1 MKKNFLSLLHAAFF
15 ITMWQFKSPF
25 IAFGQDALDYL
36 DSLQGRHAFIVT
48 DANIMRF
55 GLANYVTQHLE
66 QAGMTYTIFDRVEP
80 EPSLQTV
87 RAAAEEMTRVE
98 PDWIIGLGGGSCMDA
113 AKGAWLL
120 YERPDV
126 DLEGIT
132 PMEQF
137 GLRSKA
143 KLIAIPTTSGT
154 GSETTLAS
162 VLTDI
167 ELHRKVTLGSY
178 ELVPDVA
185 IVDPHFVMKL
195 PPGVTADTGMDALT
209 HAIEGY
215 SNRMRNDFSDG
226 LALYAVRLVLD
237 YLPRAY
243 ANGDDLE
250 AREHM
255 HNAATIAGL
264 AFGNSQTGL
273 SHALGHSFGALFKVP
288 HGRAVSLFLPYVIEY
303 EVQSEMSRYADI
315 AQMMRLHAHDERAAA
330 QAVATRVRELQKA
343 LNMPMTL
350 AQAGAT
356 ADTLDELMPRMIAN
370 AEMDSQ
376 LVMNMRV
383 PDMNDLERLFRYA
396 FEGKSV
402 DF

>member
-1 MKKNFLSLLHAAFF
+1 
-15 ITMWQFKSPF
+15 MWQFKSPF
-25 IAFGQDALDYL
+25 IVFGQDALDYL
-36 DSLQGRHAFIVT
+36 ETLQGRHAFIVT
-48 DANIMRF
+48 DANITRL
-55 GLANYVTQHLE
+55 GLIQQVTRPLE
-66 QAGMTYTIFDRVEP
+66 SAGIPYSIFDRVEP

-87 RAAAEEMTRVE
+87 RAAAKEMTRAQ

-132 PMEQF
+132 PMEHF
-137 GLRSKA
+137 GLRTKA

-185 IVDPHFVMKL
+185 IVDPQLVMKL

-209 HAIEGY
+209 HAVEGY

-226 LALYAVRLVLD
+226 LALYAIRLVLD

-243 ANGDDLE
+243 ADGNDAE

-273 SHALGHSFGALFKVP
+273 SHALGHSFGALFQVP

-315 AQMMRLHAHDERAAA
+315 AHMMRLHAHDEGEAARV
-330 QAVATRVRELQKA
+330 VAARIRELQSK
-343 LNMPMTL
+343 LNMPRTL
-350 AQAGAT
+350 QAAGAT
-356 ADTLDELMPRMIAN
+356 RDKLDELMPRLIAN

-383 PDMNDLERLFRYA
+383 PDAQDLERLFRYA
-396 FEGKSV
+396 YDGRSI

>member
-1 MKKNFLSLLHAAFF
+1 
-15 ITMWQFKSPF
+15 MWQFKSPF

-48 DANIMRF
+48 DANIVKF
-55 GLANYVTQHLE
+55 GLTDLVVHHLAH
-66 QAGMTYTIFDRVEP
+66 AGMSYTLFDRVEP

-87 RAAAEEMTRVE
+87 RAAAQEMSETQ

-126 DLEGIT
+126 DLEGVT
-132 PMEQF
+132 PMEHF

-167 ELHRKVTLGSY
+167 DLHRKVTLGSY

-215 SNRMRNDFSDG
+215 SNRMRNDFTDG
-226 LALYAVRLVLD
+226 LALNAIRLVLD

-243 ANGDDLE
+243 ADGSDAE

-303 EVQSEMSRYADI
+303 EVQSGMSRYADI
-315 AQMMRLHAHDERAAA
+315 AHMMRLHAHDENEAARV
-330 QAVATRVRELQKA
+330 VARKLREMQSA
-343 LNMPMTL
+343 LNMPTTL

-356 ADTLDELMPRMIAN
+356 ADQVDELMPRLVSN

-376 LVMNMRV
+376 MVMNMRV
-383 PDMNDLERLFRYA
+383 PDMQDLERLFRYA
-396 FEGKSV
+396 FEGKTI

>member
-1 MKKNFLSLLHAAFF
+1 
-15 ITMWQFKSPF
+15 MWQFKSPF
-25 IAFGQDALDYL
+25 IVFGQDALDYL
-36 DSLQGRHAFIVT
+36 DSLHGRHAFIVT
-48 DANIMRF
+48 DANIVRL
-55 GLANYVTQHLE
+55 GLALFVTERLKS
-66 QAGMTYTIFDRVEP
+66 ANMAYTIFDRVEP

-87 RAAAEEMTRVE
+87 RFAAQEMTRVQ
-98 PDWIIGLGGGSCMDA
+98 PDWIIGLGGGSCLDA
-113 AKGAWLL
+113 AKAAWLL

-126 DLEGIT
+126 NLEGVT

-137 GLRSKA
+137 GLRRKA

-162 VLTDI
+162 VLTDT

-178 ELVPDVA
+178 ELVPDAA
-185 IVDPHFVMKL
+185 IVDPRFVMKL
-195 PPGVTADTGMDALT
+195 PPRVTADTGMDALT
-209 HAIEGY
+209 HAVEGY
-215 SNRMRNDFSDG
+215 SSRMRNDFSDG
-226 LALYAVRLVLD
+226 LALYAVRLVLG

-243 ANGDDLE
+243 ANGDDAE

-264 AFGNSQTGL
+264 AFGNSQTGVA
-273 SHALGHSFGALFKVP
+273 HALGHSFGALFRVP

-303 EVQSEMSRYADI
+303 EVESSMSRYADI
-315 AQMMRLHAHDERAAA
+315 AHMMRLHAHDEREAARV
-330 QAVATRVRELQKA
+330 VAARVRELQA
-343 LNMPMTL
+343 TLNMPRTL
-350 AQAGAT
+350 REAGAT
-356 ADTLDELMPRMIAN
+356 ADQFDELMPRLIAN

-383 PDMNDLERLFRYA
+383 PDVEDLERLFRYA
-396 FEGKSV
+396 YDGRTI

>member
-1 MKKNFLSLLHAAFF
+1 
-15 ITMWQFKSPF
+15 MWQFKSPF
-25 IAFGQDALDYL
+25 IVFGEDALDYL
-36 DSLQGRHAFIVT
+36 DSLSGQHAFIVT
-48 DANIMRF
+48 DANIVRF
-55 GLANYVTQHLE
+55 GLTNLVTGHLAN
-66 QAGMTYTIFDRVEP
+66 AGIAFTIFDRVEP

-87 RAAAEEMTRVE
+87 KAAALEMTRTQ
-98 PDWIIGLGGGSCMDA
+98 PDWIIGLGGGSCIDA

-126 DLEGIT
+126 DLEGVS

-137 GLRSKA
+137 GLRAKA

-185 IVDPHFVMKL
+185 VVDPRLVMNL
-195 PPGVTADTGMDALT
+195 PASVTADTGMDALT

-226 LALYAVRLVLD
+226 LALYAIRLVLD

-243 ANGDDLE
+243 ADGSDAE

-288 HGRAVSLFLPYVIEY
+288 HGRSVSLFLPYVIEY
-303 EVQSEMSRYADI
+303 EVQSEMSRYIDI
-315 AQMMRLHAHDERAAA
+315 AHMMRLHAHNELDAAR
-330 QAVATRVRELQKA
+330 AVAARVRELQIKV
-343 LNMPMTL
+343 NMPLTL
-350 AQAGAT
+350 QQAGT
-356 ADTLDELMPRMIAN
+356 APDKLDEFMPRLVAN
-370 AEMDSQ
+370 AEMDTQ

-383 PDMNDLERLFRYA
+383 PDSQDIERLFRYA
-396 FEGKSV
+396 YEGRGI

>member
-1 MKKNFLSLLHAAFF
+1 
-15 ITMWQFKSPF
+15 MWQFKSPF
-25 IAFGQDALDYL
+25 IAFGEDALDAL
-36 DSLQGRHAFIVT
+36 DTLTGHRAFIVT
-48 DANIMRF
+48 DANIVRL
-55 GLANYVTQHLE
+55 GLTQPIIHHLE
-66 QAGMTYTIFDRVEP
+66 QAGLANAVFDRVEP

-87 RAAAEEMTRVE
+87 RAAAAEMTRFQ
-98 PDWIIGLGGGSCMDA
+98 PDWVIGLGGGSCMDA

-137 GLRSKA
+137 GLRAKA

-162 VLTDI
+162 VLTDT

-178 ELVPDVA
+178 ELVPDIA
-185 IVDPHFVMKL
+185 IVDPAFVMKL
-195 PPGVTADTGMDALT
+195 PPSVTVDTGMDALT

-215 SNRMRNDFSDG
+215 ASRMHNDFSDG
-226 LALYAVRLVLD
+226 LALKAIRLVLD

-243 ANGDDLE
+243 ADGTDRE

-273 SHALGHSFGALFKVP
+273 AHALGHSFGALFKVA
-288 HGRAVSLFLPYVIEY
+288 HGRSVSLFLPYVIEY
-303 EVQSEMSRYADI
+303 TANGSDSRYSDI
-315 AQMMRLHAHDERAAA
+315 AHMMKLHAHDEVE
-330 QAVATRVRELQKA
+330 AVNKVVTQVRTLLHQF
-343 LNMPMTL
+343 NMPTTIRE
-350 AQAGAT
+350 AGIPQDQFEEA
-356 ADTLDELMPRMIAN
+356 LPRLVAN

-376 LVMNMRV
+376 LPMNWRV
-383 PDMNDLERLFRYA
+383 PDSTELGRLLEYA
-396 FEGKSV
+396 YDGRRC

>member
-1 MKKNFLSLLHAAFF
+1 
-15 ITMWQFKSPF
+15 MWQFKSPF
-25 IAFGQDALDYL
+25 IVFGEDALDYL

-48 DANIMRF
+48 DANIVKF
-55 GLANYVTQHLE
+55 GLTKFVTHHLE
-66 QAGMTYTIFDRVEP
+66 HAGVAYTMFDRVEP

-87 RAAAEEMTRVE
+87 RAAAEEMSRVQ

-132 PMEQF
+132 PMEHF
-137 GLRSKA
+137 GLRGKA

-162 VLTDI
+162 VLTDL
-167 ELHRKVTLGSY
+167 ELHRKVTLASY
-178 ELVPDVA
+178 ELVPDTA
-185 IVDPHFVMKL
+185 IVDPILTAKL
-195 PPGVTADTGMDALT
+195 PPQVTADTGMDALT

-215 SNRMRNDFSDG
+215 SNRLRNDFSDG
-226 LALYAVRLVLD
+226 LALYAIRLVLD
-237 YLPRAY
+237 NLPRAFSGGND
-243 ANGDDLE
+243 AQ
-250 AREHM
+250 AREHL

-273 SHALGHSFGALFKVP
+273 SHALGHSFGALFQVP

-303 EVQSEMSRYADI
+303 EVRGGMSRYGDI
-315 AQMMRLHAHDERAAA
+315 AHMMRLHAHDEETAARMVTA
-330 QAVATRVRELQKA
+330 RVRELQMT
-343 LNMPMTL
+343 LRMPMTL
-350 AQAGAT
+350 EQAGAT
-356 ADTLDELMPRMIAN
+356 LDKLDEWMPRLIAN
-370 AEMDSQ
+370 TEMDSQ
-376 LVMNMRV
+376 LTANMRV
-383 PDMNDLERLFRYA
+383 PDNQDVERLFRYA
-396 FEGKSV
+396 YQGRSV

>member
-1 MKKNFLSLLHAAFF
+1 
-15 ITMWQFKSPF
+15 MWQFKSPF
-25 IAFGQDALDYL
+25 IVFGEDALDYL

-48 DANIMRF
+48 DANIVKF
-55 GLANYVTQHLE
+55 GLTKFVTHHLE
-66 QAGMTYTIFDRVEP
+66 HAGIAYTLFDRVEP

-87 RAAAEEMTRVE
+87 RAAAAEMSRVQ

-132 PMEQF
+132 PMEHF
-137 GLRSKA
+137 GLRGKA

-162 VLTDI
+162 VLTDL

-185 IVDPHFVMKL
+185 IVDPKLVMKL
-195 PPGVTADTGMDALT
+195 PPAVTADTGMDALT

-226 LALYAVRLVLD
+226 LALYAIRLVLD

-243 ANGDDLE
+243 TDGSDAE

-288 HGRAVSLFLPYVIEY
+288 HGRAVSLFLPYVIEF
-303 EVQSEMSRYADI
+303 EVKSGLSRYTDI
-315 AQMMRLHAHDERAAA
+315 AHMMRLHAHDEREAA
-330 QAVATRVRELQKA
+330 QSVAGRVRALQAA
-343 LNMPMTL
+343 LRMPMTL
-350 AQAGAT
+350 QQAGAT
-356 ADTLDELMPRMIAN
+356 RDQLDELMPRLIAN
-370 AEMDSQ
+370 AEMDTQ

-383 PDMNDLERLFRYA
+383 PDAQDIERLFRYA
-396 FEGKSV
+396 YEGRSV

>member
-1 MKKNFLSLLHAAFF
+1 
-15 ITMWQFKSPF
+15 MWQFKSPF
-25 IAFGQDALDYL
+25 ITFGQDALDYL
-36 DSLQGRHAFIVT
+36 DSLRGRHAFIVT
-48 DANIMRF
+48 DANIARF
-55 GLANYVTQHLE
+55 GLTDYVTEHLDN
-66 QAGMTYTIFDRVEP
+66 AGLTYTLFERVEP

-87 RAAAEEMTRVE
+87 RAAAAEMMRVQ

-113 AKGAWLL
+113 AKAAWLL

-126 DLEGIT
+126 DLEGVT

-143 KLIAIPTTSGT
+143 RLIAIPTTSGT
-154 GSETTLAS
+154 GSETTLAA

-185 IVDPHFVMKL
+185 IVDPRFVMKL
-195 PPGVTADTGMDALT
+195 PPSVTADTGMDALT

-226 LALYAVRLVLD
+226 LALNAIRLVLD
-237 YLPRAY
+237 YLPRAF
-243 ANGDDLE
+243 ANGEDAA

-288 HGRAVSLFLPYVIEY
+288 HGRAVSLFLPYVIQY
-303 EVQSEMSRYADI
+303 EVGSGMSRYTEI
-315 AQMMRLHAHDERAAA
+315 AHTMRLHAHDEREAA
-330 QAVATRVRELQKA
+330 RVVTGRLRELQAK
-343 LNMPMTL
+343 LNLPTTL
-350 AQAGAT
+350 KQAGAT
-356 ADTLDELMPRMIAN
+356 AEQLDELMPRLIAN

-383 PDMNDLERLFRYA
+383 PDAQDLERLFRYA
-396 FEGKSV
+396 FDGRTI

>member
-1 MKKNFLSLLHAAFF
+1 
-15 ITMWQFKSPF
+15 MWQFKSPF
-25 IAFGQDALDYL
+25 IVFGQDALDYL
-36 DSLQGRHAFIVT
+36 DNLAGRHAFIVT
-48 DANIMRF
+48 DANIARL
-55 GLANYVTQHLE
+55 GLTKLVTERLTR
-66 QAGMTYTIFDRVEP
+66 AGMAHTIFDRVEP
-80 EPSLQTV
+80 EPSLQTTQ
-87 RAAAEEMTRVE
+87 RAAQEMTRVQ

-126 DLEGIT
+126 DLEGVS

-137 GLRSKA
+137 GLRAKA

-162 VLTDI
+162 VLTDLT
-167 ELHRKVTLGSY
+167 EQRKVTLGSY

-185 IVDPHFVMKL
+185 IVDPQFVMQL
-195 PPGVTADTGMDALT
+195 PPTVTADTGMDALT

-226 LALYAVRLVLD
+226 LALYALRLVLE

-243 ANGDDLE
+243 ADGSDAE

-273 SHALGHSFGALFKVP
+273 AHALGHSFGALFHVP

-303 EVQSEMSRYADI
+303 EARSGMSRYMDI
-315 AQMMRLHAHDERAAA
+315 AHTMRLSARDEAEAARV
-330 QAVATRVRELQKA
+330 VAARVRALQ
-343 LNMPMTL
+343 TL
-350 AQAGAT
+350 LGLPQTLQQAGAG
-356 ADTLDELMPRMIAN
+356 AQQLDELLPRLIAN
-370 AEMDSQ
+370 AEMDTQ
-376 LVMNMRV
+376 LVMNLRV
-383 PDMNDLERLFRYA
+383 PDAQAIERLFRYA
-396 FEGKSV
+396 YEGRSV

>member
-1 MKKNFLSLLHAAFF
+1 
-15 ITMWQFKSPF
+15 MWQFKSPF
-25 IAFGQDALDYL
+25 IVFGEDALDYL

-48 DANIMRF
+48 DANIVRL
-55 GLANYVTQHLE
+55 GLHELVTHHLAH
-66 QAGMTYTIFDRVEP
+66 AGIAYTIFDRVEP

-87 RAAAEEMTRVE
+87 RAAASEMTRVQ

-126 DLEGIT
+126 DLEGVT

-137 GLRSKA
+137 GLRAKA

-185 IVDPHFVMKL
+185 IVDPKFVMKL
-195 PPGVTADTGMDALT
+195 PTSVTADTGMDALT

-226 LALYAVRLVLD
+226 LALYAIRLVLD
-237 YLPRAY
+237 NLPRVY
-243 ANGDDLE
+243 ADGSDE
-250 AREHM
+250 TAREHM

-303 EVQSEMSRYADI
+303 EAQSGMSRYHDI
-315 AQMMRLHAHDERAAA
+315 AHMMRLHAHDEAEAARI
-330 QAVATRVRELQKA
+330 VAGRVRELQATLK
-343 LNMPMTL
+343 MPMTL
-350 AQAGAT
+350 QHAGAT
-356 ADTLDELMPRMIAN
+356 ADQLDELMPRLIAN
-370 AEMDSQ
+370 TEMDSQ

-383 PDMNDLERLFRYA
+383 PDSADIERLFRYA
-396 FEGKSV
+396 YDGRRI

>member
-1 MKKNFLSLLHAAFF
+1 
-15 ITMWQFKSPF
+15 MWQFKSPF
-25 IAFGQDALDYL
+25 IVFGEDALDYL
-36 DSLQGRHAFIVT
+36 DSLRGQHAFIVT
-48 DANIMRF
+48 DANIVRF
-55 GLANYVTQHLE
+55 GLTHLVTGHLE
-66 QAGMTYTIFDRVEP
+66 NAGIAFTIFDRVEP

-87 RAAAEEMTRVE
+87 RAAAMEMTRTQ

-126 DLEGIT
+126 ELEGVS

-137 GLRSKA
+137 GLRAKA

-162 VLTDI
+162 VLTDT

-185 IVDPHFVMKL
+185 IVDPCLVMKL
-195 PPGVTADTGMDALT
+195 PAAVTADTGMDALT

-226 LALYAVRLVLD
+226 LALFAIRLVLD

-243 ANGDDLE
+243 ADGSDAE

-288 HGRAVSLFLPYVIEY
+288 HGRSVSLFLPYVIEY
-303 EVQSEMSRYADI
+303 EVQSELSRYSDI
-315 AQMMRLHAHDERAAA
+315 AHMMRLHAHNELEASRVV
-330 QAVATRVRELQKA
+330 AVRVRELLTG
-343 LNMPMTL
+343 LNMPLTL
-350 AQAGAT
+350 EQAGAT
-356 ADTLDELMPRMIAN
+356 VDKLEEFMPRLVAN
-370 AEMDSQ
+370 AEMDTQ

-383 PDMNDLERLFRYA
+383 PDSQDIERLFRYA
-396 FEGKSV
+396 YHGRSI

>member
-1 MKKNFLSLLHAAFF
+1 
-15 ITMWQFKSPF
+15 MWQFKSPF

-48 DANIMRF
+48 DANIVKF
-55 GLANYVTQHLE
+55 GLADLVARHLKN
-66 QAGMTYTIFDRVEP
+66 AGLSYTLFDRVEP

-87 RAAAEEMTRVE
+87 RAAAQEMIETQ

-126 DLEGIT
+126 DLEGVT
-132 PMEQF
+132 PMEHF

-215 SNRMRNDFSDG
+215 SNRMRNDFTDG
-226 LALYAVRLVLD
+226 LALNAIRLVLD

-243 ANGDDLE
+243 ADGSDEE

-288 HGRAVSLFLPYVIEY
+288 HGRSVSLFLPYVIEY
-303 EVQSEMSRYADI
+303 EVQSGMSRYADI
-315 AQMMRLHAHDERAAA
+315 AHMMRLHAHDETEAARV
-330 QAVATRVRELQKA
+330 VAKKLREMQTA
-343 LNMPMTL
+343 LKMPTTL

-356 ADTLDELMPRMIAN
+356 ADAVDELMPRLVAN

-383 PDMNDLERLFRYA
+383 PDMQDLERLFRYA
-396 FEGKSV
+396 FEGKTI

>member
-1 MKKNFLSLLHAAFF
+1 
-15 ITMWQFKSPF
+15 MWQFKSPF
-25 IAFGQDALDYL
+25 IVFGEDALDYL

-48 DANIMRF
+48 DANIVRF
-55 GLANYVTQHLE
+55 GLTELVTHHLAH
-66 QAGMTYTIFDRVEP
+66 AGIAYTIFDRVEP

-87 RAAAEEMTRVE
+87 RAAASEMTRVQ

-126 DLEGIT
+126 DLEGVT
-132 PMEQF
+132 PMERF
-137 GLRSKA
+137 GLRAKA

-185 IVDPHFVMKL
+185 VVDPQFVMKL
-195 PPGVTADTGMDALT
+195 PPSVTADTGMDALT

-226 LALYAVRLVLD
+226 LALYAIRLVLD

-243 ANGDDLE
+243 ADGSDAE

-303 EVQSEMSRYADI
+303 EVQCGMSRYNDI
-315 AQMMRLHAHDERAAA
+315 AHMMRLHAHDEDEAARV
-330 QAVATRVRELQKA
+330 VAGRVRELQATLK
-343 LNMPMTL
+343 MPMTL
-350 AQAGAT
+350 QQAGAT
-356 ADTLDELMPRMIAN
+356 ADQLDELMPRLVAN
-370 AEMDSQ
+370 AEMDTQ

-383 PDMNDLERLFRYA
+383 PDAADIERLFRYA
-396 FEGKSV
+396 HDGRHI